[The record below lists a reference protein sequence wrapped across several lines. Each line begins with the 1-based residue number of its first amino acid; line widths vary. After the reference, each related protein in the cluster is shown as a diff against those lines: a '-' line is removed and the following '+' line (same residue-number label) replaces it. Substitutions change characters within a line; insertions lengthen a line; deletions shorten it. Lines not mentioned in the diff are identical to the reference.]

1 MNRLLFEKTGKAI
14 YISHLDTMALFPR
27 VFLRAG
33 LHIKFT
39 QGMSPHAYVSVALP
53 LSVGMSSRCEIL
65 DFTLEEEDVPLES
78 LPERLNPYF
87 PAGIR
92 VLSAYDSSRKIK
104 ELRYLQCNVRLEYD
118 GGAGD
123 EVRDTLNALFQRKE
137 IFVEKRSKKGMTE
150 VDIGLVPGWGGA
162 IRLPRR
168 TNLIRAK
175 EMLLLGTRLRADEAM
190 RQGIINRVFPKDELF
205 DEVDKIMDVIV
216 RKPPLAVQGIK
227 EIISLGAL
235 DTGFEDARE
244 IEHRLSIRL
253 MGSHDFRE
261 AVDAFRNKREP
272 HFIGK

>member
-39 QGMSPHAYVSVALP
+39 QGMRPHAYVSVALP

-150 VDIGLVPGWGGA
+150 VDIKPMISTMGVSRISEQELE
-162 IRLPRR
+162 L
-168 TNLIRAK
+168 
-175 EMLLLGTRLRADEAM
+175 
-190 RQGIINRVFPKDELF
+190 QGIIAAQNPSLNPQLLVSAISRYAPECTPDFSYATRIEVYDE
-205 DEVDKIMDVIV
+205 DGRI
-216 RKPPLAVQGIK
+216 
-227 EIISLGAL
+227 
-235 DTGFEDARE
+235 
-244 IEHRLSIRL
+244 
-253 MGSHDFRE
+253 FR
-261 AVDAFRNKREP
+261 
-272 HFIGK
+272 